1 MLNVTAAADAVLDA
15 YSTEA
20 DRLDREVSDREMLA
34 AALRGLVDH
43 LGYYTNCD
51 LSDELEVMYSEGW
64 NHCLKDILHVADEL
78 EGVKYGLYR
87 SPWPR
92 Q

>member
-1 MLNVTAAADAVLDA
+1 MLNVTAAAEAIEDA

-34 AALRGLVDH
+34 AALRELAKQ
-43 LGYYTNCD
+43 LGYDNYHVDGDHGLAVVN
-51 LSDELEVMYSEGW
+51 VR
-64 NHCLKDILHVADEL
+64 DILNVADEL